1 MRKLFLA
8 AIIGAFCAPLVI
20 PPATAEAQFDPS
32 GRGKKKKPPKG
43 GAGAKPGGTNPG
55 TKPGGT
61 NPGGAKPGGD
71 PSKKPEDDDKG
82 KSSEALIGRYTA
94 IVLAQPGSP
103 FPLQR
108 LAQLYRER
116 DGNLKKLIE
125 ELEKRAAGTGDD
137 AWPAKVALAGVLKQ
151 DGKYDEAITAYESAI
166 AAKPKES
173 APVMALAQLE
183 FDRGDKKAARGHYE
197 KALPLLKEAA
207 EIEQLTRTL
216 MQVCLDL
223 KDVDAARVHHASLVK
238 KSQGSLFVKAELGR
252 ELAAR
257 QRYDLAEAEFRELV
271 KAASGDNRALAPA
284 LRDLGSVL
292 GKQKKMTEA
301 VETLKKALSIA
312 GSAAGI
318 RAEILAIMTDAFR
331 AEGKLPELIEI
342 LQKEQGQDFHRLKT
356 LAGLYEET
364 GAVDKALATYKKALS
379 MDSSHVDTRVK
390 IVHLLQTAGQLEE
403 AIKEYEAL
411 VKAAPNN
418 PDFVFELCETLI
430 QRGDRPK
437 ALRLLKE
444 LEGRAQ
450 ENDVL
455 AAVADFYERVEEK
468 DKAMAILQRLA
479 NASGG
484 DPTFLEDLGDRY
496 YQAGEKKKALET
508 WSKIRTM
515 VPNRARASAKLGEI
529 YLDHDM
535 PEEALA
541 ALREAVAAEPTSTQF
556 KKALAIALERTAPGT
571 PLAADRFGEAVRIWE
586 GLLRD
591 AKTDVNLARE
601 ARNHIV
607 SVWSVQK
614 ELANRVA
621 PLKQRFEGEP
631 PDLEAGRLLAE
642 VQRKLAKL
650 PEAEATLR
658 AIVKKDPGDEASLLS
673 LERVLVQR
681 QDLKGAIEVLQK
693 LADRNDKAARQY
705 YQRMSQ
711 YAGELYLDDDAIK
724 YAAKAVELSPEDA
737 NGHQKLGD
745 RYKQRQD
752 FPKAIAEYRQAIAR
766 NDRLFLVYFDLAE
779 LLMSSA
785 EVAEADRLFRRV
797 IRASGDDELVA
808 RAARMSMQINLGKGT
823 LESLEREL
831 LPVAVG
837 NPQKPIYRR
846 LLIEIYG
853 AMTLPL
859 VQKVRLGDDP
869 KKIAEA
875 RSQLSAI
882 GARGLKPLLDALADD
897 RDAQQR
903 VAIEILAYVE
913 NKSAGATLFNFA
925 TGQADKQLRTRAM
938 IAVGALRDPD
948 MLPKLEGMLSPK
960 DRDVSLA
967 ASDDLALAAAWAV
980 ARTKDPK
987 AEELLV
993 RLLGSSS
1000 PDVRAVA
1007 AIGLGLSKN
1016 KKHAP
1021 ALVKLARAVESGPTA
1036 RAAALLA
1043 LGQIAGNGGDAELQS
1058 LVSSNLEANDLM
1070 LRRAA
1075 LVVASRLAS
1084 GKTKSADQATL
1095 DALAQGILATDEG
1108 LREDAIAAAASLV
1121 AKSFAEKP
1129 DPLPVP
1135 DGKLEARTILAGLLP
1150 ERPNDAMRAE
1160 VLIALGP
1167 QLTKAAIGAVATS
1180 PEKASAIADSLSGGP
1195 VLAPFA
1201 KAAATLSP
1209 DKREKAEAATR
1220 GILDGTTPGYVGL
1233 LKHPESNARVK
1244 AAQVLAL
1251 AGTKAADS
1259 ALARALADGDD
1270 DVKRAVLSAA
1280 TSAEP
1285 KSTDLQATDE
1295 MSDAIATLA
1304 KSDPSWAVRAR
1315 AAESLGRRARGSRK
1329 EAAVKVLSAVATD
1342 DAYALVRESA
1352 LLSLAALDRNA
1363 ALPVLKQ
1370 AAAKDSEARVRRVAD
1385 GLLAKSPDSPP
1396 SEPSPG
1402 RPSH

>member
-8 AIIGAFCAPLVI
+8 AILGALAVPFVAP
-20 PPATAEAQFDPS
+20 PMPALAGDFDPS
-32 GRGKKKKPPKG
+32 GRGKKKKPPK
-43 GAGAKPGGTNPG
+43 PGG

-61 NPGGAKPGGD
+61 KPGGTTPGGANPGGAKPGISPGAATE
-71 PSKKPEDDDKG
+71 PKPGKPGDDDKG
-82 KSSEALIGRYTA
+82 KSSEALIERYTG
-94 IVLAQPGSP
+94 IVLKQPGSP

-116 DGNLKKLIE
+116 DGNLKKLVE
-125 ELEKRAAGTGDD
+125 ELEKRSAQTGDD

-151 DGKYDEAITAYESAI
+151 DGRYDEAIKAYAVAI
-166 AAKPKES
+166 ADKPKES
-173 APVMALAQLE
+173 APVLALAQLE

-197 KALPLLKEAA
+197 KGLPLLKEAA
-207 EIEQLTRTL
+207 EIEQTTRTL

-223 KDVDAARVHHASLVK
+223 KDLEAARTHHAALVK
-238 KSQGSLFVKAELGR
+238 KSQSSLFVKAELGR

-257 QRYDLAEAEFRELV
+257 QMYEPAEAEFRELV

-284 LRDLGSVL
+284 LRDLGSTL

-301 VETLKKALSIA
+301 VETLKKALAVA
-312 GSAAGI
+312 GSSAGI

-331 AEGKLPELIEI
+331 AEGKLPELVTI
-342 LQKEQGQDFHRLKT
+342 LEKEPGQDFHRLKT

-364 GAVDKALATYKKALS
+364 GSVDKALVTYRKALS

-468 DKAMAILQRLA
+468 EKAMAILQRLA
-479 NASGG
+479 NAGGG

-496 YQAGEKKKALET
+496 YQAGEKRKALDT
-508 WSKIRTM
+508 WAKIKTM
-515 VPNRARASAKLGEI
+515 VPNKARASAKLGEI

-541 ALREAVAAEPTSTQF
+541 ALREAVAAEPTSISF

-571 PLAADRFGEAVRIWE
+571 PFANDRFSEAVRIWE
-586 GLLRD
+586 GLLRE
-591 AKTDVNLARE
+591 AKTDANLSRE
-601 ARNHIV
+601 ARTHIV

-614 ELANRVA
+614 ELANRLA
-621 PLKQRFEGEP
+621 PLKQRFEAEP

-658 AIVKKDPGDEASLLS
+658 AIAKKDPGDEASLLA

-693 LADRNDKAARQY
+693 LADRNDKSARQY
-705 YQRMSQ
+705 YQRMAQ
-711 YAGELYLDDDAIK
+711 YASELYLDDDAIK

-752 FPKAIAEYRQAIAR
+752 FPKAIAEYRQAIQK
-766 NDRLFLVYFDLAE
+766 NDRLFTVYFDLAE
-779 LLMSSA
+779 LLMSSS

-797 IRASGDDELVA
+797 IRASGDEELVA

-846 LLIEIYG
+846 LLIELYG

-875 RSQLSAI
+875 RAQLSAI

-938 IAVGALRDPD
+938 IAVGALRDPE
-948 MLPKLEGMLSPK
+948 MLPKLESMLSPK

-967 ASDDLALAAAWAV
+967 PSDDLALAGTWAV

-987 AEELLV
+987 AEELLL
-993 RLLGSSS
+993 RLLASAS

-1007 AIGLGLSKN
+1007 AVGLGLSKN
-1016 KKHAP
+1016 KKHAS

-1036 RAAALLA
+1036 RAAALLS
-1043 LGQIAGNGGDAELQS
+1043 LGQLAGGVADAELQS
-1058 LVSSNLEANDLM
+1058 LVSANLEANDLL

-1075 LVVASRLAS
+1075 LVVAARLAT
-1084 GKTKSADQATL
+1084 GKAAKGADQATL
-1095 DALAQGILATDEG
+1095 DALAQGILATDDS

-1121 AKSFAEKP
+1121 SKTFVEKA

-1135 DGKLEARTILAGLLP
+1135 NGKLDARGILTGLLP
-1150 ERPNDAMRAE
+1150 ETPSDALRAD
-1160 VLIALGP
+1160 VLIVLRT

-1180 PEKASAIADSLSGGP
+1180 PEKAAAIADNLSAGP
-1195 VLAPFA
+1195 VLTPFA
-1201 KAAATLSP
+1201 KACASLPAET
-1209 DKREKAEAATR
+1209 REKAELATR
-1220 GILDGTTPGYVGL
+1220 AILDGTIPGYVGL
-1233 LKHPESNARVK
+1233 LKHPESNARIK

-1251 AGTKAADS
+1251 AGSSASEA
-1259 ALARALADGDD
+1259 ALAQALAEGDD
-1270 DVKRAVLSAA
+1270 DVKRAVLSAL
-1280 TSAEP
+1280 TS
-1285 KSTDLQATDE
+1285 SQSDE
-1295 MSDAIATLA
+1295 LTDAIAALA
-1304 KSDPSWAVRAR
+1304 KTDKSWAVRAR
-1315 AAESLGRRARGSRK
+1315 AAETLGRRAMWSSGKASHK
-1329 EAAVKVLSAVATD
+1329 DAAIRALAVVAHD
-1342 DAYALVRESA
+1342 DTYALVREAA
-1352 LLSLAALDRNA
+1352 LVSLASLDRSA
-1363 ALPVLKQ
+1363 ALPALKH
-1370 AAAKDSEARVRRVAD
+1370 ASAKDSEARVRQVANAI
-1385 GLLAKSPDSPP
+1385 LTTPPDAAPAP
-1396 SEPSPG
+1396 
-1402 RPSH
+1402 